1 MRKLTVVGESDEV
14 ERLGRERQA
23 RAVNGVGG
31 WRGRSHDWG
40 PKGPLYID
48 LVGDP
53 DSCRKSATRI
63 GITRIL
69 AL

>member
-1 MRKLTVVGESDEV
+1 VVGESDEV

-53 DSCRKSATRI
+53 DSLS
-63 GITRIL
+63 
-69 AL
+69 